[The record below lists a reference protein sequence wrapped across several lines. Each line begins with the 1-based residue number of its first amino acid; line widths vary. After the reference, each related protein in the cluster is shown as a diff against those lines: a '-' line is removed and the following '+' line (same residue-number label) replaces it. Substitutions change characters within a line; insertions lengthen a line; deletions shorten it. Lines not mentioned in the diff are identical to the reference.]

1 MRCGRDWNGCW
12 RIGCHCCRMWGWG
25 SCSSWL
31 VDRRRHL
38 RCSSRWDGVCC
49 MKYAVFRKWGGG
61 WCSCTWLG
69 REREKR
75 CWQHWTGVW
84 RMRSDWCRKLCG
96 VWCSCRWMCT
106 KRDQRCGRR
115 SDRKCSMQ
123 WRSVYICVQVMVLD
137 LVNYNCET
145 LMYGQ
150 LLNQA
155 LKLCLI
161 TCCIF

>member
-49 MKYAVFRKWGGG
+49 MKYAGFRKWGGG

-96 VWCSCRWMCT
+96 VWCSSGGCVRNEI
-106 KRDQRCGRR
+106 RGAVGVRIG
-115 SDRKCSMQ
+115 
-123 WRSVYICVQVMVLD
+123 SVVCNGVQ
-137 LVNYNCET
+137 
-145 LMYGQ
+145 
-150 LLNQA
+150 
-155 LKLCLI
+155 
-161 TCCIF
+161 CIFVCRLWC